1 MKRKFFIG
9 GAALLFAAATLF
21 NMSFLT
27 GNNARD
33 ASLESIAVM
42 ARAWNEL
49 PEVTIECSGGS
60 DGQCFVEVE
69 PDYDISP
76 IGIPYCSTVCEFS
89 GDPTDACAEGMPC

>member
-27 GNNARD
+27 GNNAGD

-42 ARAWNEL
+42 ARAQYAGEKVPGWTNADEKEGYICNI
-49 PEVTIECSGGS
+49 PGG
-60 DGQCFVEVE
+60 
-69 PDYDISP
+69 
-76 IGIPYCSTVCEFS
+76 VCDVS
-89 GDPTDACAEGMPC
+89 AQL